1 MAGVKPYIERGP
13 AVYTVSSAVTGGQ
26 LVMPDSTT
34 GLIKTATAGAAT
46 VLGVAAD
53 DAVAAGS
60 GSATD
65 YGTLRPEVA
74 VYTAPAEVK
83 VLFAANA
90 AFGVKVKAA
99 ATGQVTPWVSGT
111 DAADL
116 IVGYVTEPAGVLAAA
131 RGRIKL
137 H

>member
-13 AVYTVSSAVTGGQ
+13 ASYTVSSAVTGGQ

-53 DAVAAGS
+53 DATPGPGS
-60 GSATD
+60 VTD
-65 YGTLRPEVA
+65 YGQLRPEVS
-74 VYTAPAEVK
+74 VYTAPAEVS

-99 ATGQVTPWVSGT
+99 ATGQVTPWITGT

-116 IVGYVTEPAGVLAAA
+116 IVGHVTEPAGVLSAA

>member
-13 AVYTVSSAVTGGQ
+13 ASYTVSSAVTGGQ

-34 GLIKTATAGAAT
+34 GLIKTATANATT

-53 DAVAAGS
+53 DAVAAGT
-60 GSATD
+60 GAAND
-65 YGTLRPEVA
+65 YSTLRPEVS
-74 VYTAPAEVK
+74 VYTAPADIRVT
-83 VLFAANA
+83 FAANA

-99 ATGQVTPWVSGT
+99 ASGQVTPWLTAS

-116 IVGYVTEPAGVLAAA
+116 IVGHVTEPAGVLSGAA
-131 RGRIKL
+131 GRIKL
-137 H
+137 R